1 MREQP
6 LWVSCSSSAIRRL
19 PFGRYQLANALARF
33 AGPPFRAQLP
43 GDLGRLSFVCDLR
56 DTIAREVCFTGR
68 YEPQETQLA
77 QGLLGPGMVVVD
89 VGANWG
95 YFTLVCAHLVADRG
109 RVIAL
114 EPHPRLAAM
123 LADNVRENRLPQVA
137 VHRVAAGARAATAAF
152 VGFDERDGNWGV
164 SRAAQ
169 DAEAA
174 DFESPTVAIDA
185 FLDECNV
192 GRVDLIKI
200 DIEGAEGDAI
210 RGMTD
215 GLARHRYR
223 YALVECHP
231 HELAR
236 GWAHPWPRACRRSG
250 PLGIAAGT
258 SITRRR
264 CTAGRRQVPCPWATC
279 LHPSM
284 NASSRPMIG
293 RTSCG
298 WLPARPCRRE
308 CGSHT

>member
-6 LWVSCSSSAIRRL
+6 FWVSCSSSAIRRL

-43 GDLGRLSFVCDLR
+43 GDLGRLSFLCDLR

-95 YFTLVCAHLVADRG
+95 YFTLVCAHLVTGRG

-123 LADNVRENRLPQVA
+123 LADNVQANRLPQVA
-137 VHRVAAGARAATAAF
+137 VHRVAAGARSASAAF
-152 VGFDERDGNWGV
+152 VGFDEGGGNWGV

-169 DAEAA
+169 GADVP
-174 DFESPTVAIDA
+174 DFESAAAAIDP
-185 FLDECNV
+185 FLDDCNV

-210 RGMTD
+210 RGMAD

-223 YALVECHP
+223 YALLECHP
-231 HELAR
+231 AELAR
-236 GWAHPWPRACRRSG
+236 LGTSVAECLAPFRTAGYRGWQIDHSPEMHRRAASGAVPVGELLAPINDRVLESDPWPHLLWVAPG
-250 PLGIAAGT
+250 EA
-258 SITRRR
+258 
-264 CTAGRRQVPCPWATC
+264 VPA
-279 LHPSM
+279 
-284 NASSRPMIG
+284 
-293 RTSCG
+293 
-298 WLPARPCRRE
+298 
-308 CGSHT
+308 